1 MLITCFWNN
10 LHQVHSVPKDW
21 NNLHQVHSVPKDWNN
36 LHQVHNNFKVFG
48 SMKTK
53 EPKQDNQNMLRLH
66 MPEGG
71 VH

>member
-1 MLITCFWNN
+1 
-10 LHQVHSVPKDW
+10 
-21 NNLHQVHSVPKDWNN
+21 
-36 LHQVHNNFKVFG
+36 
-48 SMKTK
+48 MKTK